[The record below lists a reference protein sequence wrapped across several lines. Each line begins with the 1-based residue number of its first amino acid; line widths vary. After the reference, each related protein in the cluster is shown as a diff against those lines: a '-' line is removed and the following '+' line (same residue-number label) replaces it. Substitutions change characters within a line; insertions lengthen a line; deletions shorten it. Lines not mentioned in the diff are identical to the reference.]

1 MTTRQ
6 KILVYVLP
14 TCVSVL
20 FLLLAIRNLD
30 LADLLQQF
38 GNVKIGLLA
47 VALIISVLNSILR
60 AYRWQTLLSPDH
72 DGRLADVY
80 WAMMIGYLGNS
91 YLPARMGEFLR
102 AYALGRK
109 TAISPVKIF
118 STAIVERAFDTLFLV
133 GTGWI
138 ALRFLNLSGNLFY
151 KASQNV
157 LIVLAFVIVGLV
169 VLTRYGNRTHAIL
182 RQIPLNAKL
191 KDFAIR
197 HWDSFNQGLIS
208 LNRPRT
214 AVVFSLSTLLIWSVD
229 VVVTI
234 LISASIDL
242 QLSVP
247 IAFFLISML
256 GLSSAIPSTPGGVG
270 VLQFVAVSV
279 LTPLGFNTNQS
290 LALILIFQMVNYLH
304 ITTLGL
310 IGVWR
315 TGIRVSPKLL
325 AETEQN
331 PHYNPSQ
338 N

>member
-6 KILVYVLP
+6 KIFVYVLP
-14 TCVSVL
+14 TCVSAL

-30 LADLLQQF
+30 LADLLQLL
-38 GNVKIGLLA
+38 GRVKILLLV
-47 VALIISVLNSILR
+47 VALIIAALNSVLR
-60 AYRWQTLLSPDH
+60 AFRWQSLLSPDH
-72 DGRLADVY
+72 DVRLADVY

-102 AYALGRK
+102 AYALSRK

-138 ALRFLNLSGNLFY
+138 ALQFLSLPGNLFY
-151 KASQNV
+151 TASQNV
-157 LIVLAFVIVGLV
+157 LIILAVAIVGLIA
-169 VLTRYGNRTHAIL
+169 LTRYGNRTHAIL
-182 RQIPLNAKL
+182 KLIPISTKL
-191 KDFAIR
+191 KEFAVR

-214 AVVFSLSTLLIWSVD
+214 VVVFSLSTLLIWSVD
-229 VVVTI
+229 VFVTI
-234 LISASIDL
+234 LISASIGSSGDL

-290 LALILIFQMVNYLH
+290 LALILIFQLVNYLH
-304 ITTLGL
+304 ITGLGL

-315 TGIRVSPKLL
+315 TGIRFSPELL
-325 AETEQN
+325 VETKQN
-331 PHYNPSQ
+331 PD
-338 N
+338 